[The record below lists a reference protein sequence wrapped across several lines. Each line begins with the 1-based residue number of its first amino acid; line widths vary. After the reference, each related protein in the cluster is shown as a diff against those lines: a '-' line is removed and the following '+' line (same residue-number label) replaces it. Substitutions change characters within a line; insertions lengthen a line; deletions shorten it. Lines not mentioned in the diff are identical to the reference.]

1 MSSTEARSRFHLKAH
16 LEARQMK
23 NTEIKLSYF
32 DIITNHYVYR
42 KGKYISNMNSTYGY
56 IHVEFFILYSLEA

>member
-1 MSSTEARSRFHLKAH
+1 MSATEARSRFHLKAH
-16 LEARQMK
+16 LEAMQIK

-42 KGKYISNMNSTYGY
+42 NGKYISNLNSTYG
-56 IHVEFFILYSLEA
+56 